1 MYAASI
7 AGGGFT
13 EYSHTVSLPGGSS
26 LTPPAGTIVFS
37 AFINAALALR
47 VHFDTYRLT
56 PHVSDNYH
64 YGVFGGI
71 YCDGTHINFYNNNS
85 TTKTLTVFGVT
96 I

>member
-1 MYAASI
+1 MLAASFGG
-7 AGGGFT
+7 AGFV

-37 AFINAALALR
+37 AFINVAQALR
-47 VHFDTYRLT
+47 VQFDTYRLT
-56 PHVSDNYH
+56 PHISDIYH

-71 YCDGTHINFYNNNS
+71 YCDGTHINFYNNS
-85 TTKTLTVFGVT
+85 SLTKTLTVFGVT